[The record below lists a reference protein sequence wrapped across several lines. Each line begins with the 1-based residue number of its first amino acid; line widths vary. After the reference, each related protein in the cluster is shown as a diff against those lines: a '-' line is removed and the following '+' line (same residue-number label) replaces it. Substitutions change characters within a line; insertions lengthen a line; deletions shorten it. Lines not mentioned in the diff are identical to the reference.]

1 MMKRYCNI
9 IVSALIILTLG
20 TACTAKADNAKLTED
35 QKLSV
40 ITKLASRLIAKNH
53 YRQHPLDNK
62 ISSKLFD
69 EYFKLLDPSKIYF
82 TQEDIKKFEKY
93 RYYLD
98 DLARMGNNDFAFEV
112 YKLYLLRL
120 EDYRK
125 FAEKELK
132 KGFDFTKKESFSI
145 DRSKL
150 PRCADMKELKK
161 VWRKK
166 LKNDLLYFKLMKRAL
181 LDEAKDHKGKK
192 ESEKDKAREKKLA
205 ALKKIWDK
213 RTPEEKILKRLR
225 DINNEMSQK
234 DKIDILRFYLTAL
247 ALTYGPH
254 SGYLSPK
261 DQEDFD
267 INMKLSLVGIGAV
280 LTSDDGYTKVVKIIP
295 GGPAAKDGKLKPED
309 RIIAVTQ
316 DNGETTDIIDMSISK
331 VVELIRGKKGTKVT
345 LTILPGSKG
354 RNAVPVNI
362 TLVRDKVALKS
373 SEATGKV
380 YETKDR
386 FGNKMKVGVITLPRF
401 YMDFKAAFSGDPNFK
416 SSSRDVAKI
425 LDKFQKDKVDGV
437 VVDLRYNGGGSLREA
452 INLTGLFIGKGPIV
466 QVRQS
471 DRSVSVKYDPDS
483 IIHYKGPLVV
493 LMNKL
498 TSSAAEIFTGAIK
511 DYQRG
516 IIVGDSRTYG
526 KGTVLDVIDLN
537 RLLRYINQDFPAG
550 TVKFESA
557 VFYRVNGASTQQ
569 LGVVPDIK
577 LPSFTEYME
586 IGELYND
593 NHLPWDAINEVPHDF
608 YDKKISSE
616 IKTVKEWSKERLS
629 KSPEYKVLLKNL
641 KMFNKYKKR
650 KEISLN
656 EKERWGEYLQEKKMR
671 DANEKYLSQL
681 TDTADD
687 DKKDKDKDFYL
698 NEAIHILTDYIDV
711 KKNKKPTSKAKVAAI
726 TKMKKEPVAVKH

>member
-1 MMKRYCNI
+1 MMKRFCNI
-9 IVSALIILTLG
+9 IVSALIIFTVS
-20 TACTAKADNAKLTED
+20 TPFFSKADTTKLTED
-35 QKLSV
+35 QKLAV

-82 TQEDIKKFEKY
+82 TLEDIKKFEKY

-98 DLARMGNNDFAFEV
+98 DLARMGNNDFAFEA
-112 YKLYLLRL
+112 YKLYLERL

-132 KGFDFTKKESFSI
+132 KGFDFTKKETFNI
-145 DRSKL
+145 DRAKL
-150 PRCADMKELKK
+150 PRCADMQELKK
-161 VWRKK
+161 IWRKK
-166 LKNDLLYFKLMKRAL
+166 LKNDLLYFKLMKRAML
-181 LDEAKDHKGKK
+181 EETKDQSAQNDKKGKDV
-192 ESEKDKAREKKLA
+192 EKEKKLA
-205 ALKKIWDK
+205 ALKKLWDK

-309 RIIAVTQ
+309 RIIAVSQET
-316 DNGETTDIIDMSISK
+316 GEPKDIIDMSISK
-331 VVELIRGKKGTKVT
+331 VVNLIRGKKGTKVN
-345 LTILPGSKG
+345 LTVLQGSKG

-386 FGNKMKVGVITLPRF
+386 FGNKMKIGVITLPRF
-401 YMDFKAAFSGDPNFK
+401 YMDFKAAFNGDPNFK
-416 SSSRDVAKI
+416 SSSRDVANI
-425 LDKFQKDKVDGV
+425 LKKFQKDKVDGV
-437 VVDLRYNGGGSLREA
+437 VMDLRYNGGGSLREA

-483 IIHYKGPLVV
+483 LIHYKGSLVV

-569 LGVVPDIK
+569 LGIVPDIK

-608 YDKKISSE
+608 FDKKINSE
-616 IKTVKEWSKERLS
+616 LKTVKEWSKERLD

-656 EKERWGEYLQEKKMR
+656 EKDRWSEYLHEKKMR
-671 DANEKYLSQL
+671 DANEKFLNQIS
-681 TDTADD
+681 DATAEED
-687 DKKDKDKDFYL
+687 KDKDKDFYL
-698 NEAIHILTDYIDV
+698 NESIHILTDYIDIRR
-711 KKNKKPTSKAKVAAI
+711 NKKPASKAKVAVI
-726 TKMKKEPVAVKH
+726 TKKEPVTVKQ